1 LQKIAEGTKH
11 TLIQAVVAQWLT
23 DLAWCCSCQNKA

>member
-11 TLIQAVVAQWLT
+11 TLIQAVVARWLT
-23 DLAWCCSCQNKA
+23 DMAWCC